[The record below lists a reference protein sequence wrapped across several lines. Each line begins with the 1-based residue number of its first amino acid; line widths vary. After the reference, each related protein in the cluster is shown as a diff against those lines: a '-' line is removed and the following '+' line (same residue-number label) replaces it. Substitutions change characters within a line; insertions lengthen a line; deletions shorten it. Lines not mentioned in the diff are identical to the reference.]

1 MFHSVERTTL
11 FLAVTLALTGLS
23 GGVAQAQD
31 AASGSRAADAQR
43 LDSVTVLGSRRY
55 DRSSDTDSPV
65 PIDVLPMEGAATRGG
80 NFDLTEH
87 LQYATPSFT
96 SGRQTGADNTD
107 SVDNAALRGLGTDQT
122 LVLVN
127 GKRLHSSALVNLFG
141 VRNRGASG
149 ADLNTIPLLAIER
162 VEILRDGAAAQ
173 YGSDAI
179 AGVINLGLRRDKGCE
194 LVAGYGQY
202 SRGDGETW
210 IGSSYC
216 GFGMGRDGVLA
227 LTAEYQDR
235 GRSNRATAADPHR
248 IIGDTK
254 VQNSTIYLNGELPVG
269 QSAQLYFNGG
279 IQNRDASSSAWGRG
293 GIGSD
298 DIPSRN
304 SEAMYP
310 DGYAPLIDAYVQDR
324 HGTVGVWWMAN
335 DWRIDLSQTAGYNRL
350 MDTIRNTMNAS
361 IANLDLE
368 NGGAGISP
376 SVFDAGGFSFAQQTT
391 NFDVSRFFGGW
402 RSGLNLAFGAEFRHE
417 NYKIYAGE
425 EGSWKDYDGPG
436 GGNAGSQGFPGFQ
449 PTDATS
455 KSRHSWAAY
464 LDVETNWTERFV
476 TDQAIRFEDY
486 SDFGSTVTGKLSAG
500 FRASEDLL
508 LRGSTSTGFRAPS
521 LQQRYFSSTFT
532 DFVVGVPVD
541 VVLAPNGGMVA
552 NAAGIPSL
560 TEEKSQ
566 NFSLGFTWKPTDALS
581 VTLDGYRID
590 IDDRIV
596 LSGRFQDDD
605 PSIGDILSDLGVGE
619 AQFFVN
625 SVDTRT
631 RGIDLT
637 INHEATLGQ
646 GTLNTFFA
654 FNRGSTKVKK
664 VNTPPNLMGR
674 EESLLE
680 ERDRL
685 FIEGGSPRS
694 KAVLGFDYLNGRWQT
709 DLRLIH
715 FGTMTLG
722 TFSGPPVPNQKY
734 AARTSAD
741 VSVTYGFTDRAKL
754 TLGSTN
760 LFDTSPSR
768 QDPDETDN
776 GYIYEGVQFGING
789 RAWFTRF
796 TYEF

>member
-391 NFDVSRFFGGW
+391 NFDVSRFFSGW

-532 DFVVGVPVD
+532 DFVVGIPVD

-694 KAVLGFDYLNGRWQT
+694 KAVLGFDYALGSWET
-709 DLRLIH
+709 DFKVIY
-715 FGTMTLG
+715 FGPMTLG

-741 VSVTYGFTDRAKL
+741 LAVTYSFTDRAKL

-796 TYEF
+796 IYEF